1 LELRLNGRQY
11 PLQPYVNLK
20 GETSDKSRAYSD
32 TLRYMNRNYDF
43 SSGVQLSFERWL
55 TTSIY
60 TFDFTAQP
68 EANMGAPAT
77 IELKATTDNVDVEWN
92 VCVLSEK
99 RAQIR
104 YDGGSSVVL
113 VN

>member
-1 LELRLNGRQY
+1 
-11 PLQPYVNLK
+11 VNLK
-20 GETSDKSRAYSD
+20 GDTSDKARAYSD

-43 SSGVQLSFERWL
+43 SSGINLSYEKWAN
-55 TTSIY
+55 TTIY
-60 TFDFTAQP
+60 SFDFTSQP

-77 IELKATTDNVDVEWN
+77 LELKATTDVAVEWS

-104 YDGGSSVVL
+104 YDGGSAVVL

>member
-1 LELRLNGRQY
+1 LNGRQY
-11 PLQPYVNLK
+11 PSQPYVNLK
-20 GETSDKSRAYSD
+20 NTTADKLRAYSD

-43 SSGVQLSFERWL
+43 SSGIQLSYDRWEN
-55 TTSIY
+55 TAIY

-77 IELKATTDNVDVEWN
+77 IELKSTTTLQVEWS

>member
-1 LELRLNGRQY
+1 
-11 PLQPYVNLK
+11 
-20 GETSDKSRAYSD
+20 
-32 TLRYMNRNYDF
+32 
-43 SSGVQLSFERWL
+43 
-55 TTSIY
+55 
-60 TFDFTAQP
+60 
-68 EANMGAPAT
+68 MGAPAT
-77 IELKATTDNVDVEWN
+77 IELKSTTTAQVEWS